1 MWLNATKITFKYCCF
16 NLVNAVPVFLTWCIL
31 FIAWG
36 KLCFVSQM
44 DHNSDTQLQLLGLD
58 QNKRTDGYLSK
69 YDAFVV
75 FS

>member
-1 MWLNATKITFKYCCF
+1 
-16 NLVNAVPVFLTWCIL
+16 
-31 FIAWG
+31 
-36 KLCFVSQM
+36 M